1 VENPLASTNPERAAS
16 RHRTC
21 LGLLAV
27 GIASDIRARRS
38 TGHKV
43 VALGVLDLSHV
54 LPLDRVF
61 ARRGNQVREVVFS
74 VSNANTYPSMQCR
87 KDLQWAWAT
96 LTRYSAIVTAR
107 ILNPVPYVGYL
118 AQLKKFTTKTKSK
131 MRRTKFQDWIPAL

>member
-1 VENPLASTNPERAAS
+1 MENPLASTNPERAAS

-54 LPLDRVF
+54 LPLDRVLAL
-61 ARRGNQVREVVFS
+61 ARDQVREVVCWRS
-74 VSNANTYPSMQCR
+74 VTPPKCTEEGGDA
-87 KDLQWAWAT
+87 QWA
-96 LTRYSAIVTAR
+96 
-107 ILNPVPYVGYL
+107 
-118 AQLKKFTTKTKSK
+118 
-131 MRRTKFQDWIPAL
+131 